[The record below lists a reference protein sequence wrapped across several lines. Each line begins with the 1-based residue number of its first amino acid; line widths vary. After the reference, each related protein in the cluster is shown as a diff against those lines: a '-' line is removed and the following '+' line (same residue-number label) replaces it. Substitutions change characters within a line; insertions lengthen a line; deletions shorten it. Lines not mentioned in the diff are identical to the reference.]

1 MLRLLITSC
10 IFLLSAALGLLVAVI
25 ALPDMSVNA
34 VSFLLDV
41 AIFAVLRAIISPF
54 IIKLTLTRARAL
66 AGAAGLVA
74 TLVALILTTLV
85 TSGLSI
91 RGLSTWVLA
100 TLIIWLV
107 SMFAAFLLPLL
118 VVKGLLGAR
127 LRNAAGPSNGGNNE
141 ALGQLL

>member
-1 MLRLLITSC
+1 MLRLVITFC
-10 IFLLSAALGLLVAVI
+10 IFLLSAALGLLIAVLV
-25 ALPDMSVNA
+25 LPDMSVSA
-34 VSFLLDV
+34 ASFVLDV

-54 IIKLTLTRARAL
+54 IIKLTLTSARAL

-91 RGLSTWVLA
+91 KGLSTWVLA
-100 TLIIWLV
+100 TLITWLV

-118 VVKGLLGAR
+118 VVKGLLGAS
-127 LRNAAGPSNGGNNE
+127 LRDAARPSGGGHND